1 MATKVTILGMDE
13 PTNFKKIEFKVW
25 FEADGTPTP
34 NTINHLKPHEC
45 DEVVLLRRKY
55 RGGNYDCLSIKILS
69 DWYFV
74 LGHFNDGIV

>member
-13 PTNFKKIEFKVW
+13 PKDYKKIEFKVW
-25 FEADGTPTP
+25 VEADGTTTP
-34 NTINHLKPHEC
+34 NKANHLQPHEC

-55 RGGNYDCLSIKILS
+55 RGGDYDFLSAKILS
-69 DWYFV
+69 DCYFV